1 MRCIALPYLY
11 FCARHALPLSWGI
24 CVFMNPLIAFLRC
37 CVYLNVC
44 IALSRFSLCTLS
56 SPLACHCLSTRIY
69 VQIYNPPN

>member
-11 FCARHALPLSWGI
+11 FCALHTLPLSCGI
-24 CVFMNPLIAFLRC
+24 CVFMNSLNAFLRRYI
-37 CVYLNVC
+37 YLNVC
-44 IALSRFSLCTLS
+44 IALSHFSLCTLF